1 MQAVQRDESIFNS
14 ERLMKRIERI
24 LLVGHCG
31 FDASALARAV
41 SRVAGDVP
49 VSQVGTQRQLDEQA
63 DGSTLLLINRI
74 LDGRFDARGG
84 VALIEQLA
92 SRDDAPAMMLIS
104 NFDDPQV
111 DAQRAGALPG
121 FGKTQMDAAQ
131 TQRMLQQLLDG
142 PNP

>member
-1 MQAVQRDESIFNS
+1 MR
-14 ERLMKRIERI
+14 RIERI

-31 FDASALARAV
+31 FDAAALARAV

-49 VSQVGTQRQLDEQA
+49 VSQVGTQHQLDEQTS
-63 DGSTLLLINRI
+63 GSTLLLINRM
-74 LDGRFDARGG
+74 LDGRFDTHSG

-92 SRDDAPAMMLIS
+92 GRDDAPLMMLIS
-104 NFDDPQV
+104 NFDDAQA

-121 FGKTQMDAAQ
+121 FGKAQVDAPQ
-131 TQRMLQQLLDG
+131 TQRMLRQLLDG